1 MLSLFYCHYD
11 LNHLKLLVNMILAA
25 LLALISGILNFLLA
39 FFLLLDKHYKKQ
51 NLVYAVS
58 CLVSSQWLF
67 ATVVM
72 LNGNIDQEII
82 FWDRI
87 ANIAVL
93 FIPVLMYHFS
103 IIFSKKRD
111 DKNIFLSLGYISAIV
126 YVFLSQTD
134 KFYSGV
140 FRYKWGA
147 HAQAGVLHHIW
158 FGIFIF
164 YTILFFIN
172 IIDAY
177 LHNNGLLKKQA
188 GIILVGF
195 FIYSIA
201 GLAILPA
208 YNIGLFPISY
218 LAIPIS
224 TMFVIYAILRYRFMD
239 IGYVFGRLFVYISS
253 IASILGI
260 AYLIIFSTRYFS
272 WQLPDVWLFNI
283 ILLLSLSIY
292 PAIFLFFEKFASKYF
307 YYTFYSVQQ
316 VLIDTGKR
324 LNRVLEMDKLVNII
338 FKTISETMKVD
349 QISIYLKNKNGKYS
363 LIDNF
368 GFDKSKTGDLVI
380 NESLNDYLEKTSLFL
395 SYEKLLSLV
404 EKSPKEDLDKLRNLS
419 IQMLD
424 CNVSLCLPLILE
436 KDVVG
441 IILLG
446 PKMNSDNY
454 SEQDEQLLST
464 LASQISLA
472 LINARNYSQLQTFN
486 IRLEATVKKRTEELR
501 KANENLQKADRL
513 KSEFVSIASH
523 QLRSPLTI
531 IKGYLSVLLE
541 GDYGLISEEVKK
553 PLQIVFDANERLI
566 NFSNDL
572 LDLNM
577 MEEGKMTLNFEPVSL
592 QNVIGGILK
601 QIEKHLEDKK
611 VAIEFIPPVSKLPDI
626 QGDASKLEQVIYNL
640 IDNAVKYSPLGK
652 VFIKLAQKGEKQ
664 VVSIKDTGEG
674 MTPDELA
681 GLFEKFS
688 RGKVGKK
695 VTTKGSGI
703 GLFIA
708 KKFVEMHSGKIW
720 AESEGIGKGS
730 VFYVE
735 LPETI
740 IVAKK

>member
-1 MLSLFYCHYD
+1 
-11 LNHLKLLVNMILAA
+11 MILAA